1 MKFFRKIN
9 LGVIALLIVVISV
22 AVYMIYMNGK
32 HNDLEKKADDFI
44 TSFFE
49 SDADW
54 ATIPE
59 EYRKDS
65 KSYIESIEKDAKKYF
80 CDDGAYDYYIKNAI
94 LSQYES
100 NSFFDQKDRDFN
112 DAVIFMTGYD
122 GETFEISLNVDTSF
136 FSGDVNMTLIET
148 DDGFKIKCLDYPF
161 PFLANDSTGE
171 SW

>member
-32 HNDLEKKADDFI
+32 HNDLGKKADDFL

-112 DAVIFMTGYD
+112 DAVILRTGYD

-136 FSGDVNMTLIET
+136 YLGAVNMTLIET
-148 DDGFKIKCLDYPF
+148 DDGFRIKCLDYPL

>member
-32 HNDLEKKADDFI
+32 HNDLGKKADDFL

-112 DAVIFMTGYD
+112 DAVILRTGSD

-136 FSGDVNMTLIET
+136 YSGDVKMTLIET
-148 DDGFKIKCLDYPF
+148 DDGFRIKCLDYPL
-161 PFLANDSTGE
+161 PSLANDSTVE

>member
-32 HNDLEKKADDFI
+32 HNDLGKKADDFL

-80 CDDGAYDYYIKNAI
+80 CDDGAYDYYIKNAKI
-94 LSQYES
+94 IAIKNPVKIPEVRKNFTYLR
-100 NSFFDQKDRDFN
+100 SFSIATPRFDFKPPIVL
-112 DAVIFMTGYD
+112 VIFS
-122 GETFEISLNVDTSF
+122 ISSFVSPLPKDDKYPQISSTSF
-136 FSGDVNMTLIET
+136 L
-148 DDGFKIKCLDYPF
+148 
-161 PFLANDSTGE
+161 
-171 SW
+171 